1 MILDSVPDRRD
12 NTPRIGVMV
21 ARNEEERKTVNT
33 EEYACMRAVE
43 DAHWW
48 YRGLHTLVLQ
58 ALARHAPTAARIV
71 DIGCGTGGMGS
82 RLSGKRLV
90 AALDFNPDAL
100 TFCRA
105 RGIVPLVRGDGT
117 SLPIA
122 TGCADVALVL
132 DVLYHKNVAEPGRVL
147 SELRRVLAPG
157 GVVVINVPAY
167 QWLYSSHDVAVQ
179 TGRRF
184 TRGQI
189 NGLLSEA
196 GFDVIKSS
204 YWNTALFPAICA
216 VRLLRRWVPPGTSD
230 VKEGNPT
237 INRLLGALLAMER
250 ACMRCCSL
258 PFGVSVF
265 VVARVR

>member
-1 MILDSVPDRRD
+1 
-12 NTPRIGVMV
+12 MV

-33 EEYACMRAVE
+33 EEYARMRAVE

-48 YRGLHTLVLQ
+48 YRGLHALVHR
-58 ALARHAPTAARIV
+58 ALERHAPMAARIV
-71 DIGCGTGGMGS
+71 DIGCGTGGMAS
-82 RLSGKRLV
+82 RLPGYRVV
-90 AALDFNPDAL
+90 AALDFNPSAL
-100 TFCRA
+100 AFCRA
-105 RGIVPLVRGDGT
+105 RGIGRLVRGDG
-117 SLPIA
+117 SALPIA
-122 TGCADVALVL
+122 TGSADVALVL

-147 SELRRVLAPG
+147 RELRRVLVPG

-189 NGLLSEA
+189 NELLREA
-196 GFDVIKSS
+196 GFDVIESS

-216 VRLLRRWVPPGTSD
+216 VRLLRRWVPPGASD
-230 VKEGNPT
+230 VKAGNPI
-237 INRLLGALLAMER
+237 INRLLGALLALER

-265 VVARVR
+265 VVARRRVERSE

>member
-1 MILDSVPDRRD
+1 M
-12 NTPRIGVMV
+12 
-21 ARNEEERKTVNT
+21 NT

-58 ALARHAPTAARIV
+58 ALARHAPTASRIV
-71 DIGCGTGGMGS
+71 DIGCGTGGMAS
-82 RLSGKRLV
+82 RLPFGLLG
-90 AALDFNPDAL
+90 AALDFNPGAL
-100 TFCRA
+100 AFCGE
-105 RGIVPLVRGDGT
+105 RGIRPLLRGDASVLPFADSSFGT
-117 SLPIA
+117 
-122 TGCADVALVL
+122 ALVL
-132 DVLYHKNVAEPGRVL
+132 DVLYHKNVAEPAQVLREVRRVL
-147 SELRRVLAPG
+147 SPG
-157 GVVVINVPAY
+157 GVVVINVPAC

-189 NGLLSEA
+189 NGLLREA
-196 GFDVIKSS
+196 GFELIESS
-204 YWNTALFPAICA
+204 YWNTALFPAICG

-230 VKEGNPT
+230 VKAGNPI

-265 VVARVR
+265 VVARRRNESGE

>member
-1 MILDSVPDRRD
+1 
-12 NTPRIGVMV
+12 
-21 ARNEEERKTVNT
+21 
-33 EEYACMRAVE
+33 MRAVE

-58 ALARHAPTAARIV
+58 ALARHAPKSGRIV
-71 DIGCGTGGMGS
+71 DIGCGTGGMAS

-105 RGIVPLVRGDGT
+105 RGIGPLIRGDGS

-122 TGCADVALVL
+122 AGCADVALVL
-132 DVLYHKNVAEPGRVL
+132 DVLYHKNVAEPGQVLSEVRRVL
-147 SELRRVLAPG
+147 SPG

-189 NGLLSEA
+189 NGLLREA
-196 GFDVIKSS
+196 GFDVIESS

-230 VKEGNPT
+230 VKAGNPI
-237 INRLLGALLAMER
+237 INRLLGGLLGLER
-250 ACMRCCSL
+250 SIMTCCSL

-265 VVARVR
+265 VVARRRAERSE

>member
-1 MILDSVPDRRD
+1 M
-12 NTPRIGVMV
+12 
-21 ARNEEERKTVNT
+21 NT

-48 YRGLHTLVLQ
+48 YRGLHTLVLH
-58 ALARHAPTAARIV
+58 ALARHAPSASRIV
-71 DIGCGTGGMGS
+71 DIGCGTGGMAS
-82 RLSGKRLV
+82 RLFGKRLV

-132 DVLYHKNVAEPGRVL
+132 DVLYHKNVADPGRVL
-147 SELRRVLAPG
+147 SELRRVLTPG

-189 NGLLSEA
+189 NGLLREA
-196 GFDVIKSS
+196 GFDVVEST

-230 VKEGNPT
+230 VKAGNLI
-237 INRLLGALLAMER
+237 INRLLGALLAVER
-250 ACMRCCSL
+250 ACMRWRPL

>member
-1 MILDSVPDRRD
+1 M
-12 NTPRIGVMV
+12 
-21 ARNEEERKTVNT
+21 NT
-33 EEYACMRAVE
+33 EEYACMHAVE

-58 ALARHAPTAARIV
+58 ALARHAPMESRIA
-71 DIGCGTGGMGS
+71 DIGCGTGGMAS
-82 RLSGKRLV
+82 RLSGQRLV
-90 AALDFNPDAL
+90 AALDFNPSAL
-100 TFCRA
+100 AFCRE
-105 RGIVPLVRGDGT
+105 RGIRPLLRADGT
-117 SLPIA
+117 SLPLA
-122 TGCADVALVL
+122 TGSVDVALVL
-132 DVLYHKNVAEPGRVL
+132 DVLYHKNVTDPGRVL

-189 NGLLSEA
+189 NGLLREA

-216 VRLLRRWVPPGTSD
+216 VRLLRRWVQPGTSD
-230 VKEGNPT
+230 VKEGNPI
-237 INRLLGALLAMER
+237 INRLLGALLATER

-265 VVARVR
+265 VVARSRGVPEEEEGYYRD